1 MKALVGTS
9 NKKKDLV
16 RAFSRDCETPVP
28 VSPVDISGG
37 SVVLVLAGNRGVYP
51 AGGGGLVTGDR
62 NVGGRNMVIIWT

>member
-1 MKALVGTS
+1 MKALVRENQNLPG
-9 NKKKDLV
+9 
-16 RAFSRDCETPVP
+16 ASRHCETP

>member
-1 MKALVGTS
+1 MKALVGTF
-9 NKKKDLV
+9 NKEKALV
-16 RAFSRDCETPVP
+16 EASSRHCETPA
-28 VSPVDISGG
+28 SPVDISGG